1 MHLYPTTA
9 NVLLT
14 DSLGLINLSKRAFWS
29 LFYLAWQQTFTST
42 NIASGFARTGIFPY
56 NPSLLINII
65 TKPKPP
71 TPPLVSTILK
81 TPMTNC
87 AVHQMQR
94 NYKNV
99 PLLPLLV
106 KIFHANEKLATLHS
120 LDSHMIVGL
129 KRVII
134 LEKKKRQ
141 WGKCLNLLREEDSGP
156 QFFSLGRVEAT
167 RERQEAKKVEEAQHQ
182 QDINTRKALAAANKQ
197 KKEIEKQQRVENVTT
212 LTVTTPT
219 TRLAS
224 PPRANY
230 MASNTVD

>member
-1 MHLYPTTA
+1 LHLYPTTA

-141 WGKCLNLLREEDSGP
+141 
-156 QFFSLGRVEAT
+156 
-167 RERQEAKKVEEAQHQ
+167 
-182 QDINTRKALAAANKQ
+182 
-197 KKEIEKQQRVENVTT
+197 
-212 LTVTTPT
+212 
-219 TRLAS
+219 
-224 PPRANY
+224 
-230 MASNTVD
+230 